1 METTTTTK
9 KFAVQLLVTD
19 TICWEV
25 IASTAKT
32 LTLRMMRQ
40 GELVSTTGG
49 YLPIVRTEALPDEN
63 GQVVTVR
70 LRKDGTYRIGGG
82 RPLRFTDSPT
92 YRTDYSF

>member
-9 KFAVQLLVTD
+9 QFAVELLYTD

-32 LTLRMMRQ
+32 LTLRMMRE
-40 GELVSTTGG
+40 GELVSTSGG
-49 YLPIVRTEALPDEN
+49 PCPIVRAEALPDEN

-70 LRKDGTYRIGGG
+70 LRKDGTYRVSGN
-82 RPLRFTDSPT
+82 PLRFTDTPLF
-92 YRTDYSF
+92 RTDYSF

>member
-9 KFAVQLLVTD
+9 KFAVQLLYTD

-40 GELVSTTGG
+40 GELVSTSGG
-49 YLPIVRTEALPDEN
+49 PCPIVRTEALPDEN

-70 LRKDGTYRIGGG
+70 IRKDGTYRVWDGHPI
-82 RPLRFTDSPT
+82 RFTDTPLF
-92 YRTDYSF
+92 RTDYSF

>member
-40 GELVSTTGG
+40 GELVSTSGG
-49 YLPIVRTEALPDEN
+49 PCPIV
-63 GQVVTVR
+63 Q
-70 LRKDGTYRIGGG
+70 IG
-82 RPLRFTDSPT
+82 RAHV
-92 YRTDYSF
+92 